1 VQDVR
6 RSATMIFAVAAAV
19 WPTGLAGASSAAAG
33 THVAAGARA
42 AALGGTWGTA
52 IEVPGTAALNQGGN
66 AQIESVSCGSA
77 GNCSAGGFYTDSAG
91 RWQALVAGETNGT
104 WHAAIEVPGTAALN
118 QGGRAIVNSVS
129 CVSAGNCS
137 AGGFYQD
144 GSGHYQAFVAV
155 EANGTW
161 HAAIEVPGTAPL
173 NQRGDAEVSSVSCGS
188 AGNCSAGGLYQD
200 GSGHFQAFV
209 AGETNGTWHT
219 AMEVPGTAALNKKGD
234 AGVDSVSCASAGNCS
249 AGGFYTGGTGLQQA
263 MVAGETNGTWH
274 SAIAVPGTVALNK
287 NGGAAVNEVSC
298 ASAGNCSAGGTYSD
312 GAGRIQAFVAGETNG
327 AWHSGIEVPGTA
339 ALNQGGD
346 AEVNSVSCGSAGNCS
361 AGGFYTD
368 STVHSQAFTAG
379 ETNGTWH
386 TAKQVPGTA
395 TLNQGGG
402 GAHLIS
408 LSCASAGN
416 CSAGGFYTDSTNH
429 QQVFVADQTNGTWR
443 SAIEV
448 PGTAALNQ
456 RGNAW
461 LSSVSCA
468 SPGNCSAGGYY
479 TPSEFLQEAFVVN
492 ETSQ

>member
-1 VQDVR
+1 MVQDVR

-77 GNCSAGGFYTDSAG
+77 GNCSAGGFYTDSSG

-129 CVSAGNCS
+129 CV
-137 AGGFYQD
+137 
-144 GSGHYQAFVAV
+144 
-155 EANGTW
+155 
-161 HAAIEVPGTAPL
+161 
-173 NQRGDAEVSSVSCGS
+173 S

-312 GAGRIQAFVAGETNG
+312 GAGRIQAFVAVETNG

-416 CSAGGFYTDSTNH
+416 CSAGGLYTDSANH
-429 QQVFVADQTNGTWR
+429 SQVFVASETNGTWR
-443 SAIEV
+443 TAIEV

-456 RGNAW
+456 RGDDW
-461 LSSVSCA
+461 ISSVSCA
-468 SPGNCSAGGYY
+468 SAGNCSAGGYY
-479 TPSEFLQEAFVVN
+479 AP
-492 ETSQ
+492 